1 MNKKVELYTTPY
13 CPYCR
18 RALKLLDDKGV
29 TYTNHDVSNNR
40 PLFES
45 IMSQTGWDTVPQIFI
60 DDQFIGGCDDMHALD
75 RKGTLDGLLGL
86 I

>member
-29 TYTNHDVSNNR
+29 TYTNCDVSNNR

-45 IMSQTGWDTVPQIFI
+45 IMAQTGWDTVPQIFI
-60 DDQFIGGCDDMHALD
+60 DDQFIGGCDDLHALD

>member
-1 MNKKVELYTTPY
+1 MNKKVDLYTTPY

-29 TYTNHDVSNNR
+29 TYTNYDVSNNR
-40 PLFES
+40 PLFEAV
-45 IMSQTGWDTVPQIFI
+45 MSQTGWDTVPQIFI
-60 DDQFIGGCDDMHALD
+60 DDQFIGGCDDLHALD